1 MHTDSTLAPP
11 TASNIETGP
20 ATQLGAGTGRR
31 EAQGAHRPNM
41 EGPRTLSE
49 GMSETRKLGRAHV
62 HGLASHQSRPCT
74 RSSQLCTRRNNT
86 HIHDAGAQLQQNQE
100 AAAHRG
106 PTKRTTHA
114 KPNAQRAAWSG

>member
-1 MHTDSTLAPP
+1 
-11 TASNIETGP
+11 
-20 ATQLGAGTGRR
+20 
-31 EAQGAHRPNM
+31 M

-74 RSSQLCTRRNNT
+74 RSSQLCTRKNNT
-86 HIHDAGAQLQQNQE
+86 HIHHAGAQLQQDQE

-106 PTKRTTHA
+106 PTKRTTQA
-114 KPNAQRAAWSG
+114 KPTAQRAAWSG